1 MKIQF
6 LLACIVLASTQSS
19 FLEESLINRS
29 FAPMMNILIE
39 KSTDPTQQQ
48 QLETATPPDTLL
60 TATLDSYIDASKQ
73 QQILIAQQYEQNLP
87 ANGDC
92 IILYGEC
99 EYKGPSFKYCDQ
111 PGEYIKFDIPV
122 HSVYIPIGMSL
133 KIKDALQG
141 NKLNLIYSHECISEG
156 IHIPEPKIYEDHP
169 NEWFGEIKESEKAVL
184 DAGELATPQIKYYDN
199 DGKVISKEEYQKLVE
214 ADIQRS
220 HNFYL
225 GIVEQPDYS
234 QPQQQTESNE

>member
-19 FLEESLINRS
+19 FLEESIINRS
-29 FAPMMNILIE
+29 FAPMTNIFLE
-39 KSTDPTQQQ
+39 KSTDQIQP
-48 QLETATPPDTLL
+48 LETATPPETFL
-60 TATLDSYIDASKQ
+60 TATLDTYINAQAQ
-73 QQILIAQQYEQNLP
+73 QQILIAQQYESDMP
-87 ANGDC
+87 AQGDC

-99 EYKGPSFKYCDQ
+99 EFKGPSFKYCDQ
-111 PGEYIKFDIPV
+111 PGEYIKFEIPV

-133 KIKDALQG
+133 KIKDALYG

-184 DAGELATPQIKYYDN
+184 DSGVLNTPQIKYYDN
-199 DGKVISKEEYQKLVE
+199 DGNVISKDAYQKLIE
-214 ADIQRS
+214 ADLQKS
-220 HNFYL
+220 HDFYL

-234 QPQQQTESNE
+234 TPEQSQQADTNQ